1 MSISHTK
8 WCYDSIYYLLFYYML
23 SHFSYKPSLRVLV
36 MSATLLLL
44 HLFPSEMLAQ
54 EDVNYLCIE
63 MTSGEDVYFY
73 LDQYPVVT
81 FDDGD
86 VIFSTRQ
93 EVLRFA
99 DSEISSFR
107 YGFDWDYEDTQIK
120 QVITPK
126 PVIRLMQNNVIA
138 KGLEPNS
145 KVQAY
150 SLDGIMLGEV
160 RSDAQGNATLTLPAT
175 AQGMYM
181 IKTSV
186 TTFKICKL

>member
-1 MSISHTK
+1 
-8 WCYDSIYYLLFYYML
+8 ML
-23 SHFSYKPSLRVLV
+23 SHFNYKPSLRMLV
-36 MSATLLLL
+36 MSVTLLLL
-44 HLFPSEMLAQ
+44 HLFPSGLLAQ
-54 EDVNYLCIE
+54 EDVNYLYLE
-63 MTSGEDVYFY
+63 MKSGEYVYFY

-81 FDDGD
+81 FDGGD
-86 VIFSTRQ
+86 VIFTTRQ

-99 DSEISSFR
+99 DSEIRSFS

-120 QVITPK
+120 QVNTTK
-126 PVIRLMQNNVIA
+126 PIIRLLQNNVIA

-145 KVQAY
+145 RVQAF
-150 SLDGIMLGEV
+150 SLDGIMIGEA

-186 TTFKICKL
+186 ATFKICKL

>member
-1 MSISHTK
+1 M
-8 WCYDSIYYLLFYYML
+8 LLL
-23 SHFSYKPSLRVLV
+23 SSYKRSLRVLLMTV
-36 MSATLLLL
+36 TLLLL
-44 HLFPSEMLAQ
+44 HLFPSGLLAQ
-54 EDVNYLCIE
+54 EDVNYLYLE
-63 MTSGEDVYFY
+63 MKSGESVYFY

-81 FDDGD
+81 FDGGD
-86 VIFSTRQ
+86 VIFTTRQ
-93 EVLRFA
+93 EELRFA

-120 QVITPK
+120 KVITPK

>member
-1 MSISHTK
+1 M
-8 WCYDSIYYLLFYYML
+8 LLL
-23 SHFSYKPSLRVLV
+23 FSYKRSLRALL
-36 MSATLLLL
+36 MSVTLLLL
-44 HLFPSEMLAQ
+44 HLFPSGLLAQ

-63 MTSGEDVYFY
+63 MKSGEDVYFY

-81 FDDGD
+81 FDGGD
-86 VIFSTRQ
+86 VIFTTRQ

-99 DSEISSFR
+99 DSEIRSFY

-120 QVITPK
+120 QVITSK
-126 PVIRLMQNNVIA
+126 PIIRLMQNNVVA

-145 KVQAY
+145 RIQAY
-150 SLDGIMLGEV
+150 SLDGIMLGETQ
-160 RSDAQGNATLTLPAT
+160 SDAQGNATLTLPAT

-186 TTFKICKL
+186 ATFKICKL